1 MVQCKDITQNA
12 LKNEERKSCLLEEVK
27 VAIKEERTMLAE
39 KERKVNKEI
48 SELASFKKEKEDQI
62 LEL

>member
-27 VAIKEERTMLAE
+27 VAIKEERASLAE
-39 KERKVNKEI
+39 KESKVNKEMN
-48 SELASFKKEKEDQI
+48 ELASFKKEKEDQI
-62 LEL
+62 LEF